1 MHVQNRLISAFAV
14 ALFPLGLVVISSPS
28 VRADITTF
36 SNGYEGWQTSGASSI
51 LPSGGNP
58 GAYMAF
64 QNIDAFGVNV
74 FNDSNPGFIGA
85 VYRSPVRISIDVRT
99 DSITFR
105 GNEVPRDLYVEL
117 RDTTTPNHDG
127 LPWISVFYKLGKLTS
142 SRPGWIRYSVTIA
155 NPRSSALPPGWTGY
169 GSENRRG
176 QPVLPRGSTFAS
188 VLRNVDV
195 INFTTYGPGMFYGH
209 TNFKLSFDNLA
220 VIPYRP

>member
-1 MHVQNRLISAFAV
+1 MRVSSRLNSASAV
-14 ALFPLGLVVISSPS
+14 ALFSLGLLVISSAS

-36 SNGYEGWQTSGASSI
+36 SRGYEGWQTNNFSII

-58 GAYMAF
+58 GAYLSYQA
-64 QNIDAFGVNV
+64 IDVFGVNV

-99 DSITFR
+99 DSITFL
-105 GNEVPRDLYVEL
+105 GYEVPRDLYVEL

-127 LPWISVFYKLGKLTS
+127 FPWISVFYKLGRLTS
-142 SRPGWIRYSVTIA
+142 SRPGWIRYSVTIT
-155 NPRSSALPPGWTGY
+155 NPRSLTLPPGWTGY
-169 GSENRRG
+169 GSLNRRG

-195 INFTTYGPGMFYGH
+195 INFTTYGPDLFFGH
-209 TNFKLSFDNLA
+209 TNIKLSLDNLT
-220 VIPYRP
+220 VIPARP

>member
-1 MHVQNRLISAFAV
+1 MRISIRLNSVSAV
-14 ALFPLGLVVISSPS
+14 ALSSLGLLVISSAS

-36 SNGYEGWQTSGASSI
+36 SNGYEGWQTNNYSTI

-58 GAYMAF
+58 GAYLSYRA
-64 QNIDAFGVNV
+64 IDVFGVNV

-85 VYRSPVRISIDVRT
+85 VYRSPVRISIDVKT
-99 DSITFR
+99 DSITFL
-105 GNEVPRDLYVEL
+105 GYEVPRDLYVEL

-127 LPWISVFYKLGKLTS
+127 FPWISVFYKLGRLTS
-142 SRPGWIRYSVTIA
+142 SRPGWIRYSVTIT
-155 NPRSSALPPGWTGY
+155 NPRSSTLPPGWTGY

>member
-1 MHVQNRLISAFAV
+1 MRVSSRLNSASAV
-14 ALFPLGLVVISSPS
+14 ALFSLGLLVISSAS

-36 SNGYEGWQTSGASSI
+36 SKGYEGWQTNNFSTI

-58 GAYMAF
+58 GAYLSYQA
-64 QNIDAFGVNV
+64 IDVFGVNV

-99 DSITFR
+99 DSITFL
-105 GNEVPRDLYVEL
+105 GYEVPRDLYVEL

-127 LPWISVFYKLGKLTS
+127 FPWISVFYKLGRLTS

-155 NPRSSALPPGWTGY
+155 NPRSSILPPGWTGY

-195 INFTTYGPGMFYGH
+195 INFTTYGPDLFFGH
-209 TNFKLSFDNLA
+209 TNIKLSLDNLT
-220 VIPYRP
+220 VIPARP